1 MSKWFDAVSSNFKME
16 ANATDFDSIH
26 HVAAAFYDMHHRTAH
41 LSAVDDEF
49 SDTFFHIATQP
60 SHVPIFSA
68 SESIFNAH
76 ELSFVM
82 HMVSADALHSGLRVN
97 IDAQKL
103 NVLTPPYVYGQIN
116 MQGPNPENLGAHGDH
131 LPHAAMQGE
140 AVTRDDHRGGA
151 PHHVSSFVRLVCAL
165 EGPVWCWAV
174 QGGLGRM
181 LCENDTFYRSIFS
194 PGTSGFVNLARNTV
208 HVDRVFRPS
217 TTPDPVRD
225 GRPWFECTSGD
236 ANNVSLDVSPYFL
249 PYGDISI
256 HGVAY
261 ASVNNSRAH
270 TPPAQRL
277 TPTVDVS
284 VGCLA
289 ALDVEFHVALSGG
302 TSRGRS
308 SGFLLVH
315 GGVHSDRCALSGP
328 VRTHGLRVGCAPT
341 APTLSHNHSTAV
353 TNDRY
358 ELLTA
363 RYDRYYAVS
372 TVTSPSAASMHT
384 PLRGVLGRFAGERVD
399 TTCTA
404 FSNRRA
410 TCPSR
415 RSMVQKP
422 LHRPLHVLHRIHLLL
437 LCR

>member
-1 MSKWFDAVSSNFKME
+1 MLGSFFGSMPQSDMVNSDASAATRALAQFPLTSSPMSVLAATRQGGTGKSTCAKICTWLMLFHFFSVACATSQHSSTLFDHSMSKWFDAVSSNFKME

-82 HMVSADALHSGLRVN
+82 HMVSADARHSGLRVN

-103 NVLTPPYVYGQIN
+103 NVLTPPYVCGQTN

-131 LPHAAMQGE
+131 LPHAAMQGG

-236 ANNVSLDVSPYFL
+236 ANNVPLDVSPYFL

-328 VRTHGLRVGCAPT
+328 L
-341 APTLSHNHSTAV
+341 
-353 TNDRY
+353 
-358 ELLTA
+358 
-363 RYDRYYAVS
+363 
-372 TVTSPSAASMHT
+372 
-384 PLRGVLGRFAGERVD
+384 VLQPV
-399 TTCTA
+399 
-404 FSNRRA
+404 
-410 TCPSR
+410 
-415 RSMVQKP
+415 
-422 LHRPLHVLHRIHLLL
+422 
-437 LCR
+437 